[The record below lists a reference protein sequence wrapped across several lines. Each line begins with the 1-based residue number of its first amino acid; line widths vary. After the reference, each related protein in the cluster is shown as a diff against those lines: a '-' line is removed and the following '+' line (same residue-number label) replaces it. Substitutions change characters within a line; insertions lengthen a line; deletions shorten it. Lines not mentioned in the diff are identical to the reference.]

1 MHIGNWI
8 ACSSLLLLGACS
20 AVRTTADVAF
30 AGASA
35 VGKTVETTATVAKT
49 TAELGFKTAS
59 TAALVG
65 SASVSAAA
73 ATTSA
78 AAATR
83 TAAATSASVAIAGAA
98 AVGGAV
104 KWGIEFSRNDDVE
117 FAAVS
122 SHGANRFVTKEGA
135 QIFTEGC
142 AHAAM
147 NEPAV
152 LVTQRSG
159 EFQVRTGKTSAGGS
173 QQNCKVLTINERAAT
188 P

>member
-35 VGKTVETTATVAKT
+35 VGKTVETGATVAKT
-49 TAELGFKTAS
+49 TTALGLKAAS
-59 TAALVG
+59 TVALVG
-65 SASVSAAA
+65 GASVSAAA
-73 ATTSA
+73 AVRS
-78 AAATR
+78 
-83 TAAATSASVAIAGAA
+83 AAATSASVAVAGAVA
-98 AVGGAV
+98 MGGAV
-104 KWGIEFSRNDDVE
+104 KWGIEFSRSDDLE

-122 SHGANRFVTKEGA
+122 SQGADRFITKEGE

-142 AHAAM
+142 EHAAM
-147 NEPAV
+147 NAPAV
-152 LVTQRSG
+152 LVTLRSG
-159 EFQVRTGKTSAGGS
+159 ELQVRTGRTSDGGIH
-173 QQNCKVLTINERAAT
+173 QHCKVLTINERAAT